1 MSADGRYE
9 VFTSSAS
16 DLVAGMSDTNGS
28 SDVFVRDLQTGVT
41 TLVSVNT
48 AGTAAGNGASDSGVI
63 SADGR
68 YVAFRSY
75 ATDLATPATDG
86 NSNIFVR
93 DLQTG
98 VTTLVSVNTAGT
110 GGANS
115 YSDEPTISGDGSLV
129 AFRSYA
135 TNLVST
141 PDNNGN
147 SDIFLRNWQA
157 ATPSTV
163 LVTTNSAGTAAGNN
177 SSDTPVLSKDGSTL
191 AFDSYDSDLVA
202 GVTDNNASRGRLRV
216 QRGHRSGQLRQHG
229 IDHPDDGE

>member
-1 MSADGRYE
+1 MLLRPLRRSVSADGRYE

-16 DLVAGMSDTNGS
+16 DLVAGMSDTNGT

-86 NSNIFVR
+86 NWNIFVR

-110 GGANS
+110 GGANGWS
-115 YSDEPTISGDGSLV
+115 TDEPTISGDGSLI
-129 AFRSYA
+129 AFRSVRHELGEHPRQQRHFRHFPA
-135 TNLVST
+135 ELAGGHAQHRV
-141 PDNNGN
+141 GN
-147 SDIFLRNWQA
+147 DQQCR
-157 ATPSTV
+157 
-163 LVTTNSAGTAAGNN
+163 
-177 SSDTPVLSKDGSTL
+177 DG
-191 AFDSYDSDLVA
+191 
-202 GVTDNNASRGRLRV
+202 GG
-216 QRGHRSGQLRQHG
+216 
-229 IDHPDDGE
+229 